1 MQRGQTSMTAR
12 SCCTTQSC
20 VIPVRSFV
28 TAAPAESSTVGVGGA
43 AGGAG
48 SYATARQLPPG
59 YAETFATATPVS
71 REAGGAVVLEGP
83 GSGGGSFA
91 TAMPA
96 DQSVMQVLFCSWFIL
111 R

>member
-1 MQRGQTSMTAR
+1 M
-12 SCCTTQSC
+12 
-20 VIPVRSFV
+20 
-28 TAAPAESSTVGVGGA
+28 TAAPAESSAVRVAGGG
-43 AGGAG
+43 GGAG

-71 REAGGAVVLEGP
+71 REAGGAAAATA

-96 DQSVMQVLFCSWFIL
+96 DQSVMQVLLLSLSKGSSC
-111 R
+111 